1 MIDRTRLGAMLVVA
15 AMALA
20 ACSGSAATPGAATVA
35 PATQAATPASQAPAT
50 APASA
55 PASASAAVACT
66 VGSGSAATTA
76 EIRNFAFPAGLTV
89 KAGGSITFTNADSAP
104 HTVTMEDG
112 SCDAGRIS
120 SGSSATITF
129 TAPGTYAFHCAIHT
143 SMKGTVVV
151 TG

>member
-1 MIDRTRLGAMLVVA
+1 MIDRTRLGATLVVA

-35 PATQAATPASQAPAT
+35 PATQAATPASQAPA
-50 APASA
+50 SA
-55 PASASAAVACT
+55 PASASAAGACT

-104 HTVTMEDG
+104 HTVTMDDG

>member
-20 ACSGSAATPGAATVA
+20 ACSSSAATPGAATVA
-35 PATQAATPASQAPAT
+35 PATQAASPASQAPAS
-50 APASA
+50 AGAST
-55 PASASAAVACT
+55 PASASAGACT
-66 VGSGSAATTA
+66 VGSGGGGTAA
-76 EIRNFAFPAGLTV
+76 EIKNFAFPAGLTV

-104 HTVTMEDG
+104 HTVTMDDG

-129 TAPGTYAFHCAIHT
+129 TTPGTYAFHCAIHT